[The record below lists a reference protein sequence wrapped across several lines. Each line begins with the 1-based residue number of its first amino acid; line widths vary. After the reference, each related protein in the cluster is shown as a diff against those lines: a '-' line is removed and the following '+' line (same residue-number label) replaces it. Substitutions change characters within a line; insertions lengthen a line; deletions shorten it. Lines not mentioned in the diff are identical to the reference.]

1 MGKNNN
7 VLNRY
12 FSDKRR
18 FADLFNGVYFNGNC
32 VIKPENL
39 EEASEVYNETLS
51 NGQTHG
57 GKREHIERVRDIK
70 MRLKSGETLTILAI
84 ENQNQVDYS
93 MPFRCMQYDTM
104 EYGRQLEQLRK
115 KNQEQDNFESWA
127 ERCCK
132 IKKNDRLAPVYTLC
146 IYHGEEPWDGSRS
159 LRDMMDF
166 GEDAD
171 GMSNY
176 FADYPMRL
184 LCLNEEMDYSVFH
197 TEIRK
202 LFQIMPYRKNKKRL
216 IQLLESS
223 AEYRHMDIE
232 IVETLAVILNDSRIW
247 EDREKYMIKDK
258 QEEYDMCQAW
268 KELLEDARNEGIQK
282 GIQSLIEVCKT
293 LGATWEM
300 VRDALMEKFQLS
312 MEDAQRYMQMYW

>member
-1 MGKNNN
+1 
-7 VLNRY
+7 
-12 FSDKRR
+12 
-18 FADLFNGVYFNGNC
+18 
-32 VIKPENL
+32 
-39 EEASEVYNETLS
+39 
-51 NGQTHG
+51 
-57 GKREHIERVRDIK
+57 
-70 MRLKSGETLTILAI
+70 
-84 ENQNQVDYS
+84 
-93 MPFRCMQYDTM
+93 
-104 EYGRQLEQLRK
+104 
-115 KNQEQDNFESWA
+115 
-127 ERCCK
+127 
-132 IKKNDRLAPVYTLC
+132 
-146 IYHGEEPWDGSRS
+146 
-159 LRDMMDF
+159 MMDF

-232 IVETLAVILNDSRIW
+232 TVETLAVILNDSRIW
-247 EDREKYMIKDK
+247 EDREKYMIKNK